1 MARRPSERL
10 LLATTNADKIKEIR
24 GILSDIPYALV
35 TLREWPAVA
44 EPEETGLTFGE
55 NARIKAMYYAGRL
68 VGPPGDGQS
77 GGVLTVAE
85 DSGIVV
91 DALHGEPG
99 VRSARFVRP
108 DASYPERFEEINRR
122 LAALPDRPRTAR
134 YISAVTVV
142 RDGKVVYETTGA
154 VEGEIAKEPQGTG
167 GFGYDPIFYYPPY
180 QRTLAEVS
188 LEEKLRVA
196 HRGHAFRRLA
206 EWLRWLHDDDRK
218 RANQSEGK
226 N

>member
-1 MARRPSERL
+1 LANNPCEKL
-10 LLATTNADKIKEIR
+10 LVATTNPDKLQEIR
-24 GILSDIPYALV
+24 GVLSDIPCALL
-35 TLREWPAVA
+35 TLQDLPPVP

-55 NARIKAMYYAGRL
+55 NARLKATYYATRL
-68 VGPPGDGQS
+68 VDPLGDPERT
-77 GGVLTVAE
+77 GVLTVAE

-108 DASYPERFEEINRR
+108 DASYPERFAELFRR
-122 LAALPDRPRTAR
+122 LAAQPDRPRTAR
-134 YISAVTVV
+134 YICAVTVV

-154 VEGEIAKEPQGTG
+154 VEGEIANEARGAG

-180 QRTLAEVS
+180 KKTLGEVS
-188 LEEKLRVA
+188 QEDKRQVS

-206 EWLRWLHDDDRK
+206 EWLRWLHAHETKSAQRL
-218 RANQSEGK
+218 GGG
-226 N
+226 

>member
-1 MARRPSERL
+1 MATNPCERL
-10 LLATTNADKIKEIR
+10 LVATTNPDKIKEIR
-24 GILSDIPYALV
+24 GVLSDIPCALA
-35 TLREWPAVA
+35 TLRDWPAVP

-55 NARIKAMYYAGRL
+55 NARIKATYYASRL
-68 VGPPGDGQS
+68 VEPLGESQRS
-77 GGVLTVAE
+77 GVLTVAE

-108 DASYPERFEEINRR
+108 DASYAERFEELNRR
-122 LAALPDRPRTAR
+122 LAALPNRPRTAR
-134 YISAVTVV
+134 YICAITVV

-154 VEGEIAKEPQGTG
+154 VEGEIASEPRGTG

-180 QRTLAEVS
+180 KHTLAEVS
-188 LEEKLRVA
+188 LEDKLRVA

-206 EWLRWLHDDDRK
+206 DWLRWLH
-218 RANQSEGK
+218 SEDLK
-226 N
+226 ARVNPN